1 MEDFDVTLSGDNI
14 KVKMEE
20 NEDPLMCDS
29 CGIYYAMISII
40 LLLEIYIKNVYVWSL
55 LLVLCMRHQLS
66 STGRS
71 LVVLVMRL
79 WL

>member
-1 MEDFDVTLSGDNI
+1 MEDLDVTSSGDDI
-14 KVKMEE
+14 KVKIEE
-20 NEDPLMCDS
+20 NEDPLKWDS
-29 CGIYYAMISII
+29 CGIYYSMISII

-71 LVVLVMRL
+71 LVRL
-79 WL
+79 SQSF

>member
-1 MEDFDVTLSGDNI
+1 MEDFDVTLSGDDI

-40 LLLEIYIKNVYVWSL
+40 YCLKFTSKMYMYEVFYLYSVCVIS
-55 LLVLCMRHQLS
+55 
-66 STGRS
+66 
-71 LVVLVMRL
+71 
-79 WL
+79 